1 MTPACDQ
8 TSTLA
13 VEAWRRPPPEM
24 FRRLIMA
31 MIGVGVWTRK
41 HATVA
46 LDAALHPGLFTHLVT
61 SVAAAEVLESGRS

>member
-1 MTPACDQ
+1 MRPDIDIGRGG
-8 TSTLA
+8 LA
-13 VEAWRRPPPEM
+13 TATPEM